1 MKSKNRVTPFLVI
14 IWLILI
20 IVLIAIILIKM
31 TNKNLANYKN
41 LKTTD
46 DLVME
51 LYDNFDDYDIK
62 LFSNKKYS
70 IDSLPSAYIFK
81 KATRFLTTEDVEFKD
96 NSSFVLDYDAV
107 DSGVRTAFG
116 PDFKYD
122 LKDIDEKVTTE
133 FEINDKKLVFDVSY
147 DSSSNTYV
155 GTYSEDSSFSSIKLS
170 KKLLTAYKKSD
181 IIYLKIGYKF
191 YREVDGKFVLCNNSE
206 CARDEEIMSSFD
218 DYDYKQTVLIAL
230 KKGSDEVYYYHSNS

>member
-14 IWLILI
+14 ILLVLI

-41 LKTTD
+41 LKTDD

-62 LFSNKKYS
+62 LFSNKKYTT
-70 IDSLPSAYIFK
+70 DTLPAAYIFK
-81 KATRFLTTEDVEFKD
+81 KATRFLTTEDVEFKE

-107 DSGVRTAFG
+107 DSGVKTACG

-122 LKDIDEKVTTE
+122 IKSIDEKITTE
-133 FEINDKKLVFDVSY
+133 FEINEKKLVFDVNY
-147 DSSSNTYV
+147 DGSSNTYV
-155 GTYSEDSSFSSIKLS
+155 GTYSEDNSFNSVKLS
-170 KKLLTAYKKSD
+170 KKLLTAYKKGD
-181 IIYLKIGYKF
+181 IIYLKVGYKF
-191 YREVDGKFVLCNNSE
+191 YREAGEKFVLCNNSE
-206 CARDEEIMSSFD
+206 CGRDEETVAGFD
-218 DYDYKQTVLIAL
+218 DYEYKQTVLIAL